1 MNYIDLADLEAAI
14 PSEFLTAALDDNSD
28 GSSEAWT
35 AVQAAACR
43 AVDALLG
50 GRYTVPVPAP
60 YPAAVSEA
68 AFSFAAEMIY
78 NRRGMHGKEN
88 PYADR
93 ARAARELLAKIGAG
107 ELPLDPNLGRAKP
120 SASLITEPSRTS
132 GDQISV

>member
-1 MNYIDLADLEAAI
+1 MNYIELVDMEAAI
-14 PSEFLTAALDDNSD
+14 PGEFLTGALDDS
-28 GSSEAWT
+28 GAGMPGAWP

-50 GRYTVPVPAP
+50 GRYTVPLPEP
-60 YPAAVSEA
+60 FPAAVTEG
-68 AFSFAAEMIY
+68 AFAFAAEMIY
-78 NRRGMHGKEN
+78 NRRGVHGKDN

-107 ELPLDPNLGRAKP
+107 ELPLDPNVGRARP
-120 SASLITEPSRTS
+120 SVSLITEPSRTS